1 MVRLEGD
8 YDFVNRILDNNVVT
22 NREKSDSSTLLLV
35 LLNYA
40 VPFLFLLFLMNFTM
54 KRMGGGGIMGV
65 GKSNAKMYVQRETGI
80 TFKDVA
86 GEDEAKESL
95 TEIVDFLHNP
105 GKYTKIGAKLPKG
118 ALLVGPP
125 GTGKTLLAKAVA
137 GEAHVPFYSLSGSD
151 FVECSWAWARPA
163 SVICLRMPLR
173 MRHVLSLLMR
183 LTPLDAAATA
193 VWAATTSVNKP

>member
-1 MVRLEGD
+1 MDRFLE
-8 YDFVNRILDNNVVT
+8 NNVET
-22 NREKSDSSTLLLV
+22 HQENKDANTLLLV

-65 GKSNAKMYVQRETGI
+65 GKSNAKMYVQKETGV

-151 FVECSWAWARPA
+151 FVEMFVGVGA
-163 SVICLRMPLR
+163 SVSATCLRMQRR
-173 MRHVLSLLMR
+173 MRPVLFSLMR
-183 LTPLDAAATA
+183 LMPLAAAVTA
-193 VWAATTSVNKP
+193 VWAVMTSVSRR

>member
-1 MVRLEGD
+1 
-8 YDFVNRILDNNVVT
+8 
-22 NREKSDSSTLLLV
+22 
-35 LLNYA
+35 
-40 VPFLFLLFLMNFTM
+40 MNFTM

-65 GKSNAKMYVQRETGI
+65 GKSNAKMYVQKETGI

-151 FVECSWAWARPA
+151 FVEMFVGVGA
-163 SVICLRMPLR
+163 SRVRDLFK
-173 MRHVLSLLMR
+173 MRQKMRRVSSLSTR
-183 LTPLDAAATA
+183 LTLSAAAATA
-193 VWAATTSVNKP
+193 AWAEMMRGSRP

>member
-1 MVRLEGD
+1 
-8 YDFVNRILDNNVVT
+8 
-22 NREKSDSSTLLLV
+22 
-35 LLNYA
+35 
-40 VPFLFLLFLMNFTM
+40 MNFTM

-65 GKSNAKMYVQRETGI
+65 GKSNAKMYVQKETGI

-125 GTGKTLLAKAVA
+125 GTGKTFLQ
-137 GEAHVPFYSLSGSD
+137 
-151 FVECSWAWARPA
+151 RQ
-163 SVICLRMPLR
+163 
-173 MRHVLSLLMR
+173 
-183 LTPLDAAATA
+183 
-193 VWAATTSVNKP
+193 